1 MSMASS
7 DAATPT
13 PLPQLWANY
22 SGGGWNSSS
31 SLAGLVAG
39 GLDGLAAAGRSADLS
54 TLMGAVK
61 GIGATSGG
69 SWFLSQLAWSLP
81 FAAGLEQP
89 AARDAFNSTGYN
101 GQVAAL
107 FRGTSANGSGSTL
120 VSDFVNTLPGRMRLK
135 WQPLSDEVQYYAN
148 LLGAIGDSGL
158 SWRYVVDRFV
168 YAPYGMGADLGS
180 KGLDAVRQSWAADK
194 DLLITA
200 AAQSSP
206 TVLDDRGAPL
216 FNKIFSAVSPQDKSL
231 PPQGVVTPLSFLSQ
245 VGAAGSRPSAAALF
259 TSGDV
264 NLDLSTNKWL
274 ANPASLGRPLSA
286 HLASTVS
293 VIDATTASSS
303 ARALLAAPQTF
314 GSSSW
319 SLGLRNTAA
328 ALLRDLA
335 PVAQI
340 ENGTLSMPA
349 QLPAAPAGA
358 SSEEA
363 MALYRDKGIN
373 RLADGGFVDAT
384 SAAFSLR
391 QIQDTTGINQPFS
404 LTLLINSAAD
414 PMTGIQMPVGP
425 GATDLS
431 SFRVVGD
438 VAKLFGNFNGTGND
452 GPTIASDVISGYQL
466 QVPSPRIFD
475 IRAWTNEKPDW
486 TYQKGSIDISYFDLN
501 VTTVDNSAFGIKGGQ
516 PGRLQLFLT
525 NNQESSSAP
534 TTPAILAEYSEN
546 YDVVRDAIANQG
558 GFSAFSQALGL
569 QLPPPVV

>member
-1 MSMASS
+1 MASS
-7 DAATPT
+7 DVATTP
-13 PLPQLWANY
+13 PLPQLWVDF

-31 SLAGLVAG
+31 ILAALVAG
-39 GLDGLAAAGRSADLS
+39 GLDGLGAAGRSGDLN

-69 SWFLSQLAWSLP
+69 SWFLSQLAWSP
-81 FAAGLEQP
+81 QFAAGLEQP

-107 FRGTSANGSGSTL
+107 FKGTSESGSGSTL
-120 VSDFVNTLPGRMRLK
+120 ISDFVNTLPGRVRVK
-135 WQPLSDEVQYYAN
+135 VQPLIDEVQYYAN
-148 LLGAIGDSGL
+148 VLGAIAESGL

-168 YAPYGMGADLGS
+168 YAPYDMVTDLGS
-180 KGLDAVRQSWAADK
+180 KGLDAARQSWAADK

-200 AAQSSP
+200 AAQSFP

-216 FNKIFSAVSPQDKSL
+216 FNKIFSAVTPQDPSL
-231 PPQGVVTPLSFLSQ
+231 PSQVAATPLSFLSQ
-245 VGAAGSRPSAAALF
+245 VGAAGSRPTAAALF

-274 ANPASLGRPLSA
+274 ANPAALSQPLPA
-286 HLASTVS
+286 RLASTVS

-303 ARALLAAPQTF
+303 ARALLAAPQTL

-335 PVAQI
+335 PLAQI

-349 QLPAAPAGA
+349 RLPAAPAGA

-363 MALYRDKGIN
+363 MTLYRDKGIN

-391 QIQDTTGINQPFS
+391 QIQDTAGINNPFS
-404 LTLLINSAAD
+404 LTLFINSAAD
-414 PMTGIQMPVGP
+414 PLTGIQMPIGP
-425 GATDLS
+425 AATDLS
-431 SFRVVGD
+431 SFRVVAD

-452 GPTIASDVISGYQL
+452 GPTIASDVISGYQP

-475 IRAWTNEKPDW
+475 IKAWTNEKPDW
-486 TYQKGSIDISYFDLN
+486 TYQKGSIDLAYFDLN
-501 VTTVDNSAFGIKGGQ
+501 VTTVDNAAFGIKGGQ

-525 NNQESSSAP
+525 NNQQSSSAP
-534 TTPAILAEYSEN
+534 ASPAILAEYSEN

-558 GFSAFSQALGL
+558 GFSYLSQALGL
-569 QLPPPVV
+569 QLPTPVA